1 MICNNETS
9 KNSSRKDWFSP
20 TERNVYKSVIFY
32 NYIAFSC
39 IYDTAAVSAGEAA
52 MIAYEINKIAQ

>member
-9 KNSSRKDWFSP
+9 KNSSWKDLFSP
-20 TERNVYKSVIFY
+20 TERNVYKPVIFY

-39 IYDTAAVSAGEAA
+39 ADDKVMA
-52 MIAYEINKIAQ
+52 

>member
-39 IYDTAAVSAGEAA
+39 VYDKVMA
-52 MIAYEINKIAQ
+52 